1 MIIEICMSFFG
12 RGAVMRRA
20 REEVIAFL
28 NAGHFVTVFTD
39 LRHRRFMNSFKGF
52 NKKFKIKPIKLLYL
66 HRPIPKVSL
75 RKVSSELSFAF
86 QCYRALK
93 NLSKKESIEL
103 IISHQATACYAVAR
117 FANKNKIPSAWVIQ
131 ELIKD
136 RIASFSNPYNWFTTQ
151 LYKHS
156 TKYALSNIHYLIANS
171 SYIKKLAIM
180 EGAKAENTFVKHNSV
195 DTKLFHPDVDNIKD
209 VDILYFG
216 RLSIEK
222 GVNVLLEASKYLS
235 KNRNVLII
243 GDGYL
248 RKNLEL
254 QAQNLHCNIKFQGW
268 VDHKLLP
275 QFIRRAKLVVVPSLS
290 EPQGVVVLEAMAC
303 GVPVIGT
310 NIGGIPEMIKH
321 NENGWLVK
329 PNNPNVLGKMI
340 EESLSSNKKLILMG
354 QAAQKTAESYSINQF
369 NRDIIDL
376 YELLI
381 DRFKS

>member
-1 MIIEICMSFFG
+1 
-12 RGAVMRRA
+12 MRRA
-20 REEVIAFL
+20 REEVKALL
-28 NAGHFVTVFTD
+28 NAGHRVLVITD
-39 LRHRRFMNSFKGF
+39 FKHKRYLNSFKE
-52 NKKFKIKPIKLLYL
+52 FKNNLYIIPLKLLYL
-66 HRPIPKVSL
+66 HKPIPKVSL
-75 RKVSSELSFAF
+75 RKVSSELSFTI
-86 QCYRALK
+86 QCYNLLK
-93 NLSKKESIEL
+93 TLNKKEPIDL
-103 IISHQATACYAVAR
+103 IISHLSTACYAVAR
-117 FANKNKIPSAWVIQ
+117 FAKKNKIPSAWVIQ
-131 ELIKD
+131 ELIND

-180 EGAKAENTFVKHNSV
+180 EGAKVENTFVRHNSI
-195 DTKLFHPDVDNIKD
+195 DTKLFHPDKDNIKD
-209 VDILYFG
+209 IDILYFG

-235 KNRNVLII
+235 KNRNILII

-248 RKNLEL
+248 YKNLEHK
-254 QAQNLHCNIKFQGW
+254 AKYLHCNIKFQGW

-340 EESLSSNKKLILMG
+340 EKALSDDKKLILAS
-354 QAAQKTAESYSINQF
+354 QAAQKTAESFSINRF
-369 NRDIIDL
+369 NCDIVDL
-376 YELLI
+376 YEI
-381 DRFKS
+381 FIEKFKSQVENKK

>member
-1 MIIEICMSFFG
+1 
-12 RGAVMRRA
+12 MRRA
-20 REEVIAFL
+20 REEVKALL
-28 NAGHFVTVFTD
+28 NAGHRVLVITD
-39 LRHRRFMNSFKGF
+39 FKHKRYLNSFKE
-52 NKKFKIKPIKLLYL
+52 FKNNLYIIPLKLLYL
-66 HRPIPKVSL
+66 HKPIPKVSL
-75 RKVSSELSFAF
+75 RKVSSELSFTI
-86 QCYRALK
+86 QCYNLLK
-93 NLSKKESIEL
+93 TLNKKEPIDL
-103 IISHQATACYAVAR
+103 IISHLSTACYAVAR
-117 FANKNKIPSAWVIQ
+117 FAKKNKIPSAWVIQ
-131 ELIKD
+131 ELIND

-180 EGAKAENTFVKHNSV
+180 EGAKVENTFVKHNSI
-195 DTKLFHPDVDNIKD
+195 DTKLFHPDKDNIKD
-209 VDILYFG
+209 IDILYFG

-235 KNRNVLII
+235 KNRNILII

-248 RKNLEL
+248 YKNLEHK
-254 QAQNLHCNIKFQGW
+254 AKYLHCNIKFQGW

-340 EESLSSNKKLILMG
+340 EKALSDDKKLILAS
-354 QAAQKTAESYSINQF
+354 QAAQKTAESFSINRF
-369 NRDIIDL
+369 NCDIVDL
-376 YELLI
+376 YDSFIEK
-381 DRFKS
+381 FKSQEENKK